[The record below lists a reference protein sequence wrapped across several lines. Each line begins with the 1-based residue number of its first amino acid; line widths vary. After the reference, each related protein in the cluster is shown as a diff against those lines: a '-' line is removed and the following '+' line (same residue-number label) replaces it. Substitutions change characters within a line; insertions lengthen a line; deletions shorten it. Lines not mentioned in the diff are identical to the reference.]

1 MDWREYQNQTAEL
14 FRSIGCSA
22 YIEKS
27 VLGVRG
33 QHAVDVLVTRT
44 IYGLEHRWVIE
55 TKHWRKRVSKLHV
68 IALKGIVEDVGADR
82 GILLSSSGF
91 QGGAISM
98 AERSNITLSSLDAL
112 RVSVQEELERYT
124 LSSLEKKAA
133 VIANRLADRRHHLY
147 AGESRPT
154 DDYLGGNSCP
164 NPAINYRA
172 FGKLSVL
179 DLGFRSVRIG
189 KIPIPIG
196 FKEDENTITSTRDI
210 GRFLEEASKIIADME
225 HEQQE
230 QFAKMQLNS

>member
-22 YIEKS
+22 DVEKS

-33 QHAVDVLVTRT
+33 QHAVDVWVTRT

-82 GILLSSSGF
+82 GVLLSSSGF

-98 AERSNITLSSLDAL
+98 AERSNITLSSLDDL
-112 RVSVQEELERYT
+112 RESVREELERYT

-133 VIANRLADRRHHLY
+133 VVADRLHHLY
-147 AGESRPT
+147 AGESRST
-154 DDYLGGNSCP
+154 DGYLRGSSRQ
-164 NPAINYRA
+164 NPAIDSSIVFRA
-172 FGKLSVL
+172 VGKLCVL
-179 DLGFRSVRIG
+179 DLGFKSVRIG

-196 FKEDENTITSTRDI
+196 FKEDGNTITSTRDI
-210 GRFLEEASKIIADME
+210 GRFLEEASKIIGDME
-225 HEQQE
+225 HVLQE
-230 QFAKMQLNS
+230 EVAKMQLNA

>member
-133 VIANRLADRRHHLY
+133 VIADRLHHLY

-164 NPAINYRA
+164 NPAINSSFVIGA

-196 FKEDENTITSTRDI
+196 FKEDGNKITSTRDI